1 MFKKG
6 GWGMEIEDFL
16 RVINE
21 FDFICDDIDEI
32 RGQIDL
38 TKSENN
44 KISQAVENIEKA
56 KQILVALFPSLK
68 SLDTDTRE
76 DLEAELMDLD

>member
-1 MFKKG
+1 
-6 GWGMEIEDFL
+6 MEIEDFL

-38 TKSENN
+38 TKSEDN
-44 KISQAVENIEKA
+44 KISQAIENIEKA
-56 KQILVALFPSLK
+56 KQILVTLFPNLK
-68 SLDTDTRE
+68 SLDLDIRE
-76 DLEAELMDLD
+76 DLEAELMNFD

>member
-1 MFKKG
+1 
-6 GWGMEIEDFL
+6 MEIEDFL

-21 FDFICDDIDEI
+21 FDFICDDIDEV

-56 KQILVALFPSLK
+56 KQILVGLFPSLK
-68 SLDTDTRE
+68 CLDENIRE

>member
-1 MFKKG
+1 
-6 GWGMEIEDFL
+6 METEDFL

-32 RGQIDL
+32 RGQVDL

-44 KISQAVENIEKA
+44 KISEAVESIQKA

-68 SLDTDTRE
+68 SLDLDIRE

>member
-1 MFKKG
+1 
-6 GWGMEIEDFL
+6 METEDFL

-56 KQILVALFPSLK
+56 KQILVVLFPNLK
-68 SLDTDTRE
+68 SLDFDIRE
-76 DLEAELMDLD
+76 DLEAELMDFD

>member
-1 MFKKG
+1 
-6 GWGMEIEDFL
+6 MEIEDFL

-68 SLDTDTRE
+68 SLDIDIRE